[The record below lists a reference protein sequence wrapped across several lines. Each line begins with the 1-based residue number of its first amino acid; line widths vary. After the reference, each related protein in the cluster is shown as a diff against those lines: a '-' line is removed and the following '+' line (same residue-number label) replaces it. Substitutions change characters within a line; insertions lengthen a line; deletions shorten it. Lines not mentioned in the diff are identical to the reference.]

1 MLVASGRGYLR
12 VSLWWDYFVRAFRAC
27 RLERPWRRRW
37 PAASIAAATVFAL
50 CGVTAA
56 IDATAAG
63 YHGAGERYSQKES
76 TGSTDRKP
84 EPTLVATYE
93 SSIDGVD
100 DKDLR
105 SLLEASSQLNTLVK
119 QPPSTVAGIERRAR
133 EDVERLRKTMRSEGY
148 YDGTASYSLD
158 AEKTPVAVR
167 LTVAPGPRYKLTE
180 FTISYTGA
188 GSPQPD
194 VQPSLADLNINL
206 GMPAES
212 AKIADAQR
220 LLTMLLAERSWPHAK
235 IEDRKYVV
243 DRQSKTMVARLRVNP
258 GPSARFGTVTVEGAE
273 TVDPAYIQKLVSW
286 QQGAKYDSRK
296 IMETRRALL
305 GTGLFST
312 VSVDLSDAPKTGEE
326 RGVIIR
332 VAEKPHRSIGAGF
345 SYSTDVGV
353 GGEVFWEHRNIFG
366 ANETLRASVKAAQ
379 IEQSAEVRLR
389 KPAYLHRDQA
399 FLSSVALTSK
409 DTDAFDQLSLTGF
422 VGLERQWTKQLRTI
436 VGLAPSFDIVEDNDE
451 ERKFALLGL
460 PASVFWDA
468 SDDRLDPTRGFRL
481 DFNTTPY
488 VGTGS
493 DTLAFVTAA
502 LGVSAYHKIDKKGR
516 YILAGRAR
524 VGSLVGAETT
534 EVPATKRFFS
544 GGGGSVRGYEF
555 QSVGPLDSEND
566 PLGGRSLVEIGTEVR
581 IRLTDTIGI
590 VPFVDGGTV
599 FDESYPTFDETIR
612 WAAGLGLRYHTKI
625 GPVRVD
631 FGFPINGRDDVDD
644 AFQFYISFGQAF

>member
-1 MLVASGRGYLR
+1 M
-12 VSLWWDYFVRAFRAC
+12 
-27 RLERPWRRRW
+27 
-37 PAASIAAATVFAL
+37 L
-50 CGVTAA
+50 CGLTAV
-56 IDATAAG
+56 IDAKAAR
-63 YHGAGERYSQKES
+63 YHGTAERYSQKDSAVSKE
-76 TGSTDRKP
+76 KQP
-84 EPTLVATYE
+84 EPALVATYE

-119 QPPSTVAGIERRAR
+119 QPPPTVAGIERRAQ

-148 YDGTASYSLD
+148 YDGTVSYSLD
-158 AEKTPVAVR
+158 AGKTPVAVR
-167 LTVAPGPRYKLTE
+167 LTVAPGPRYTLTE
-180 FTISYTGA
+180 FEISYTGA
-188 GSPQPD
+188 ATPGPD
-194 VQPSLADLNINL
+194 AQPSLTDLGIKL

-212 AKIADAQR
+212 AKIAEAQR
-220 LLTMLLAERSWPHAK
+220 LLIMKLAERSWPDAK
-235 IEDRKYVV
+235 IGDKKFVV
-243 DRQSKTMVARLRVNP
+243 DRQSKTMTARLQVDP
-258 GPSARFGTVTVEGAE
+258 GPSARFGAVTVEGAE
-273 TVDPAYIQKLVSW
+273 SVDPDYIRQLVSW
-286 QQGAKYDSRK
+286 EKGAPYDSRK

-305 GTGLFST
+305 GTALFST
-312 VSVDLSDAPKTGEE
+312 VSVDLSDAPTSGEE
-326 RGVIIR
+326 RGVVIR
-332 VAEKPHRSIGAGF
+332 VAEKPHRTIGAGF
-345 SYSTDVGV
+345 SYSTDIGV

-366 ANETLRASVKAAQ
+366 ANETLRASIKAAQ
-379 IEQSAEVRLR
+379 IEQSAELRLR

-399 FLSSVALTSK
+399 FLSSVAFTSK
-409 DTDAFDQLSLTGF
+409 DTDAFDQLSLSGF
-422 VGLERQWTKQLRTI
+422 VGLERQWTPQFRTI

-451 ERKFALLGL
+451 ERKFALLGV

-502 LGVSAYHKIDKKGR
+502 VGVSAYHKIDKKGR
-516 YILAGRAR
+516 YVLAGRAR

-544 GGGGSVRGYEF
+544 GGGGSIRGYEF

-590 VPFVDGGTV
+590 VPFVDGGSV